1 MVNCL
6 SFKFPSPETLKMYKN
21 KETFFEN
28 LTEIQAINSTKNFN
42 IITMM
47 LKKGLEKR
55 KKKKGF
61 ALFQ

>member
-1 MVNCL
+1 MN
-6 SFKFPSPETLKMYKN
+6 KN